1 MACLLP
7 LLSCCPLPEPL
18 RANAT
23 RLLDCQAQIKLLT
36 VGRRQMFVQHE
47 STYNLQGQAARICL
61 QDSQNGSTDHDA
73 NRSGG
78 GSWQWRSPVRAMEH
92 MLPAAG
98 ANVHNHLNP
107 TAFRAPRA
115 ARRLQGDGGPPSGQ
129 HFFHCKFTQANPASL
144 DKKP

>member
-73 NRSGG
+73 NGSGG
-78 GSWQWRSPVRAMEH
+78 GAS
-92 MLPAAG
+92 AAG
-98 ANVHNHLNP
+98 SGLWSHPSAGSGSGLSR
-107 TAFRAPRA
+107 T
-115 ARRLQGDGGPPSGQ
+115 GGGSGSGLMRTLSD
-129 HFFHCKFTQANPASL
+129 FSY
-144 DKKP
+144 